1 MNRGQEYIKTL
12 KDKNILIAGLGK
24 SGLAC
29 IKVLSSICSSLYSY
43 DMKSQDKLSPDA
55 IDILQ
60 LCEASFLSKMP
71 DETIHFDLAVFS
83 PGLPLDSDIAMWL
96 KSRQVEIIGE
106 LELAYRLTN
115 GKFIAITG
123 TNGKTTTTT
132 LLGEIFKASGRHTH
146 IVGNIGNPV
155 VLEAIDSNEEDYFIT
170 ESSSFQ
176 LETTCYFK
184 PEVSAILNLTEDH
197 LNRHHSM
204 QEYARCKSNIFQN
217 QSMDDFLIL
226 NADDKNSLD
235 YFDSDKTNVLY
246 FSTKL
251 NTIKGAYYHKGDL
264 YINLDSPRLICHA
277 NEIKIIGIH
286 NIMNV
291 LAAALVAYVSGIEL
305 EIISMAIK
313 KFNGVEHRIE
323 FVADH
328 NSVKFYNDSKGT
340 NVDSVLTAI
349 DALENNIFLIAGGD
363 GKSQNFTPLTDY
375 LEGRVLELV
384 LFGRDAKIIAD
395 ACTQSGYTNFVI
407 LDNLDE
413 CVDYCISHARPKDKV
428 LLSPACAS
436 WDMYPNYEE
445 RGRHFKRL
453 VLERINGQKI

>member
-1 MNRGQEYIKTL
+1 MLRGQEYIKTL
-12 KDKNILIAGLGK
+12 QDKNILVTGLGK

-29 IKVLSSICSSLYSY
+29 INVLKPIAAMLYSY
-43 DMKSQDKLSPDA
+43 DNKSKEALSAESLAALDICDA
-55 IDILQ
+55 I
-60 LCEASFLSKMP
+60 FLGKMP
-71 DETIHFDLAVFS
+71 EDSVHIDLAVFS
-83 PGLPLDSDIAMWL
+83 PGISLDSDIAIWL
-96 KSRQVEIIGE
+96 KSREIEIIGE
-106 LELAYRLTN
+106 LELAYRIST

-132 LLGEIFKASGRHTH
+132 LVGELFKASRRHTH

-155 VLEAIDSNEEDYFIT
+155 VLEAINSSQEDYFIT
-170 ESSSFQ
+170 EASSFQ
-176 LETTCYFK
+176 LETCIDFR
-184 PEVSAILNLTEDH
+184 PDVSAILNLTEDH

-204 QEYARCKSNIFQN
+204 QEYARCKSNIYQN
-217 QSMDDFLIL
+217 QSLDEYLIL
-226 NADDKNSLD
+226 NSDDTLSME
-235 YFDSDKTNVLY
+235 YFSQAKTNALY
-246 FSTKL
+246 FSTESKS
-251 NTIKGAYYHKGDL
+251 NKGAYYYDGNL
-264 YINLDSPRLICHA
+264 YIDLGEPLLICHA
-277 NEIKIIGIH
+277 SDIKIIGMH

-291 LAAALVAYVSGIEL
+291 LAAALIAYVSGIDL
-305 EIISMAIK
+305 EIISQVVK
-313 KFNGVEHRIE
+313 EFKGVEHRIE
-323 FVADH
+323 LVAEH
-328 NSVKFYNDSKGT
+328 NSVKYYNDSKGT

-349 DALENNIFLIAGGD
+349 DALQNNIFLIAGGD

-395 ACTQSGYTNFVI
+395 ACTQSGYSNFVI